1 MACNVIRS
9 KKYTR
14 IISKKNAE
22 FFNENQEFI
31 LVYIDDLLIFSKTY
45 KEHITHLDMFF
56 RKVEQNILILS
67 KKKMEIGKE
76 KMSLVFID
84 LAV

>member
-67 KKKMEIGKE
+67 KKKMEISKE
-76 KMSLVFID
+76 KMSD
-84 LAV
+84 DNTARHQ